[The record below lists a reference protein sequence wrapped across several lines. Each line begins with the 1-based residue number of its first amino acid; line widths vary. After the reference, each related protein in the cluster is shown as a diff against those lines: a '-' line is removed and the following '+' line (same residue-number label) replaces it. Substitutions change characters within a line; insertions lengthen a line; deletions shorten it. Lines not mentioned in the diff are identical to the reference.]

1 MTECEGW
8 NIMPI
13 YCSVCGEEL
22 EPEDEE
28 EGICRSCKLAASG
41 QTITDNAEP

>member
-1 MTECEGW
+1 
-8 NIMPI
+8 MPM

-41 QTITDNAEP
+41 QSPAEEAEP